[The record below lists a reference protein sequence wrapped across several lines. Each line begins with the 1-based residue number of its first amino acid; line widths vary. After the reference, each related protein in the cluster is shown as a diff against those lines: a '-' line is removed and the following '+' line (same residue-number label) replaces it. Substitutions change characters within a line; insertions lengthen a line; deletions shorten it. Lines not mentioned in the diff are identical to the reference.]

1 MWMTKLHSAD
11 TLIRETGLFFREDL
25 TVLAEWTRQYLRCCW
40 YKMSRLP
47 LTDKVWFLSKWG
59 VETGEMWEPSWRE
72 TEDLMVKQHSVISFS
87 VMVSG
92 RDYPWLFLIC
102 SLSGN
107 VFGQSSSSVRTSRFI
122 SIEKLQ
128 AGPVPG
134 GICQTV
140 YLFTCLDA
148 VLLLVVLPWCLRMLL
163 TWTGLLWLHTGIRIC
178 LPLAFFMPL
187 LGAQPASSVH
197 HPVVPWA

>member
-107 VFGQSSSSVRTSRFI
+107 VFGQSSSSVRTSCFI

-134 GICQTV
+134 GICQCSSSLV
-140 YLFTCLDA
+140 WMPFCSWSYYHGAWECSWPEQACFGFT
-148 VLLLVVLPWCLRMLL
+148 LVSGFVCP
-163 TWTGLLWLHTGIRIC
+163 
-178 LPLAFFMPL
+178 
-187 LGAQPASSVH
+187 
-197 HPVVPWA
+197 